1 MYPGIRRVQGRNGMP
16 RSALI
21 VDDSRTAQVALS
33 RLLKEQGIAAD
44 TVESGPEALNYLRS
58 NGPGVIF
65 LDHMM
70 PGMDGFET
78 LAALKSN
85 TRTASIPVVMYTSRE
100 GDAYMG
106 QALVLGAFGV
116 LQKPV
121 NPDELGQILKRIDQ
135 LRTPQAVPVEAART
149 MSDQRAATVPPGET
163 PPAPRA
169 AATGVI
175 QVTPEFRTRPETP
188 PGTATTRARPRSN
201 NGDVVAE
208 GNVPAVARPW
218 VPFLRGALLALIL
231 LLPGAWYYERYL
243 QADRLRAQIQ
253 RENLELRAE
262 QRAAR
267 DSAEARE
274 SSQQRAET
282 DTQQRRGLQESRGLL
297 DTITWALNQRGQYG
311 FNDEP
316 LGDARLAQ
324 LRELI
329 ARLTAAGFQG
339 TIRLETHIGEFC
351 LMRDEQGSLRLP
363 DDGLAISRC
372 EVVTYPPAQAVQ
384 LGQGQSPAFARYL
397 AERRPANRIQ
407 ITVVSHGAS
416 RPLAAYPDLAS
427 VQTAGDWNQVARL
440 NQRVEV
446 KLVPAP

>member
-1 MYPGIRRVQGRNGMP
+1 MP

-21 VDDSRTAQVALS
+21 VDDSRTALTSLS
-33 RLLKEQGIAAD
+33 RLLKGQGIATD
-44 TVESGPEALNYLRS
+44 MVESGPEALKFLRS
-58 NGPGVIF
+58 NTPGVIF

-85 TRTASIPVVMYTSRE
+85 VRTAAIPVVMYTSRE

-121 NPDELGQILKRIDQ
+121 DPDALEQILKRIDQ
-135 LRTPQAVPVEAART
+135 LRTPQTAPDEAART
-149 MSDQRAATVPPGET
+149 MSDRRAAPVPPGEV
-163 PPAPRA
+163 PAMTRA
-169 AATGVI
+169 AVTGVI
-175 QVTPEFRTRPETP
+175 QVAPEFRGRPETP
-188 PGTATTRARPRSN
+188 PGPAATRARPSSN
-201 NGDVVAE
+201 SGDVVAE
-208 GNVPAVARPW
+208 GSIPPGARPRG
-218 VPFLRGALLALIL
+218 PFLRRALLVLVL
-231 LLPGAWYYERYL
+231 LLPAAWYFERYQ
-243 QADRLRAQIQ
+243 QAERLRVQVQ

-262 QRAAR
+262 QRVAR
-267 DSAEARE
+267 EQAEARE
-274 SSQQRAET
+274 GSPQQPDPATRQQR
-282 DTQQRRGLQESRGLL
+282 GLPESRALL
-297 DTITWALNQRGQYG
+297 ETVTWALNQHGQYG

-339 TIRLETHIGEFC
+339 TVRLETHIGEFC
-351 LMRDEQGSLRLP
+351 LARDEQGSLRLP
-363 DDGLAISRC
+363 SDGLSISRC

-407 ITVVSHGAS
+407 ITVVSYGAS
-416 RPLAAYPDLAS
+416 RPLAAYPELAS
-427 VQTAGDWNQVARL
+427 IQTAGDWNQVARL
-440 NQRVEV
+440 NQRVET
-446 KLVPAP
+446 KLVPVP

>member
-1 MYPGIRRVQGRNGMP
+1 MNPGIRRVQGNGMP

-33 RLLKEQGIAAD
+33 RLLKEQGIATD
-44 TVESGPEALNYLRS
+44 IVESGPEALKFLRS
-58 NGPGVIF
+58 NNPGVIF

-85 TRTASIPVVMYTSRE
+85 VRTAAIPVVMYTSRE

-106 QALVLGAFGV
+106 QALVLGAFDV
-116 LQKPV
+116 LQKPA
-121 NPDELGQILKRIDQ
+121 NPDVLEQILKRIDQ
-135 LRTPQAVPVEAART
+135 LRTPQTAPDEAART
-149 MSDQRAATVPPGET
+149 MSDQRAAPVPPGEV
-163 PPAPRA
+163 PPTPRA
-169 AATGVI
+169 AVTGVI
-175 QVTPEFRTRPETP
+175 QFAPEFRTRPDLP
-188 PGTATTRARPRSN
+188 PGPAATRVRPGSN
-201 NGDVVAE
+201 SGDVVAE
-208 GNVPAVARPW
+208 GSIPAGARPW
-218 VPFLRGALLALIL
+218 GPFLRRALLVLVL
-231 LLPGAWYYERYL
+231 LLPAAWYYERYQ
-243 QADRLRAQIQ
+243 QAERLRTQVQ
-253 RENLELRAE
+253 RENLALRAE

-267 DSAEARE
+267 ESAEARE
-274 SSQQRAET
+274 ISQPRVEP
-282 DTQQRRGLQESRGLL
+282 DTRQRRSLQESRGLL
-297 DTITWALNQRGQYG
+297 DTITWALNQHGQYG

-316 LGDARLAQ
+316 LGDVRLAQ

-339 TIRLETHIGEFC
+339 TVRLETHIGEFC
-351 LMRDEQGSLRLP
+351 LARDEQGSLRLP
-363 DDGLAISRC
+363 GDDLSISRC

-384 LGQGQSPAFARYL
+384 LGQVQSPAFARYL
-397 AERRPANRIQ
+397 AERRPANRVQ

-427 VQTAGDWNQVARL
+427 IQTAGDWNRVARV

-446 KLVPAP
+446 KLLPAP